1 MYKSSINSP
10 NIGEKISSFLNDVNI
25 PQLSEEEKNSCE
37 GLISPEECSE
47 LLDSFQSNKSPG
59 NDGIPAEFYRKF
71 WPLISE
77 SFIRCANECFEKGEM
92 SCSQKQ
98 AVITLLEKSGKD
110 RTLLENWR
118 PISLVNVDTKIMS
131 KVIAARVK
139 KVLPSIIH
147 YNQTGYVKDR
157 FIGEAIR
164 SIFDIMDFTAK
175 ENIPGLLLFID
186 FQKAFDSVEWEFL
199 IESLKKF
206 NFGICTH

>member
-1 MYKSSINSP
+1 M
-10 NIGEKISSFLNDVNI
+10 NDLNI
-25 PQLSEEEKNSCE
+25 PQLSEEQKNSCE
-37 GLISPEECSE
+37 GLISKEECFE
-47 LLDSFQSNKSPG
+47 LLDSFQSNKSRG

-77 SFIRCANECFEKGEM
+77 SFIRCANKCSEKGEM
-92 SCSQKQ
+92 SCSQRQ
-98 AVITLLEKSGKD
+98 AVITLLAKSGKD
-110 RTLLENWR
+110 RTL
-118 PISLVNVDTKIMS
+118 NVDTKIMS

-139 KVLPSIIH
+139 KVLPSIIY

-157 FIGEAIR
+157 FSEAIR

-199 IESLKKF
+199 IESLWTRLPSMGE
-206 NFGICTH
+206 NLL